1 MLRKRTKT
9 ERNALYFNSLASS
22 VLAEGFAVCPALAA
36 MSLLVVRRDPTPS
49 GGQQLVAIYAAT
61 FSRQSVTD
69 LDWQQVELAM
79 AVEQPDDRLLNFKRQ
94 AQNVT
99 ALDLRS
105 EPELQQV
112 LEALASVLGLPAL
125 TPH

>member
-1 MLRKRTKT
+1 M
-9 ERNALYFNSLASS
+9 S
-22 VLAEGFAVCPALAA
+22 V
-36 MSLLVVRRDPTPS
+36 LVVRRDPTPG

-61 FSRQSVTD
+61 FSRQSVAD
-69 LDWQQVELAM
+69 LDWHRVDLAM
-79 AVEQPDDRLLNFKRQ
+79 AVEQPDDRLLKFKGQ

-125 TPH
+125 TPQ